1 MGRDLDEWH
10 KRVEYHAN
18 NLNRFFSV
26 SLETQ
31 EVRDIAYSVSTWT
44 WARPALNHAPEVQA
58 ARGRRSGQ
66 SRRDANAG
74 RNLTI
79 RDLKDDDWTVED
91 IAAIIGIHRSTV
103 YRVMKSAS
111 RYLDTNRV
119 NVARTCQG
127 GQLPGMQSQPPT
139 LIRSAQPA
147 SSGAAG
153 AGKGKGGAER
163 VLTVQRLVEK
173 VESVREDG
181 MDKNLVVSLDEIK
194 GIRLQCK
201 ECGSEVVVSPT
212 NPYLYGHTCPQGQLW
227 QEKPLGPN
235 DDIIN
240 TFLGAL
246 KQLIESPAPFKA
258 VRLEIDGGQVE
269 ESDAEGSDE

>member
-1 MGRDLDEWH
+1 MARLKVTDFGIARAADQSGLTRTGAVMGTPHFMSPEQAQGEWVDI
-10 KRVEYHAN
+10 RADIYGLGVVLYQLHAN

-31 EVRDIAYSVSTWT
+31 
-44 WARPALNHAPEVQA
+44 EVQA

-127 GQLPGMQSQPPT
+127 G
-139 LIRSAQPA
+139 
-147 SSGAAG
+147 
-153 AGKGKGGAER
+153 GG
-163 VLTVQRLVEK
+163 
-173 VESVREDG
+173 G
-181 MDKNLVVSLDEIK
+181 
-194 GIRLQCK
+194 G
-201 ECGSEVVVSPT
+201 G
-212 NPYLYGHTCPQGQLW
+212 
-227 QEKPLGPN
+227 
-235 DDIIN
+235 
-240 TFLGAL
+240 
-246 KQLIESPAPFKA
+246 SPACNPS
-258 VRLEIDGGQVE
+258 RPP
-269 ESDAEGSDE
+269 